1 MCPFNQLEKTN
12 ISKTHKDH
20 TSTKSQ
26 PEHNTLKNLITVI
39 AAKITIT
46 LYTSPQSP
54 FLNFR
59 KIPITHPIS
68 FPKNIKKEQPPHSS
82 TNPRHTANLPLTAQ
96 IIPQP
101 PPHKLR
107 TKNGQ
112 QRSCFPFFLSRFNLQ
127 SRSLPKSRKIP
138 LSRPHYECALRWGS
152 PLRVPDACAHIKET
166 MGRGLRGRELAQP
179 EVRAGS
185 IVRRAVVFLSA
196 Q

>member
-1 MCPFNQLEKTN
+1 MLVPLGELFSNENAPFLWKGNLIKFFFSLSIPHLPKQITNMCPFNQLEKTN

-39 AAKITIT
+39 AAKITVT
-46 LYTSPQSP
+46 LYTSPQSLFP
-54 FLNFR
+54 NFR

-112 QRSCFPFFLSRFNLQ
+112 QRSCFPFFLSPFNLQ

-138 LSRPHYECALRWGS
+138 LSRPHYECALR
-152 PLRVPDACAHIKET
+152 
-166 MGRGLRGRELAQP
+166 
-179 EVRAGS
+179 
-185 IVRRAVVFLSA
+185 
-196 Q
+196 